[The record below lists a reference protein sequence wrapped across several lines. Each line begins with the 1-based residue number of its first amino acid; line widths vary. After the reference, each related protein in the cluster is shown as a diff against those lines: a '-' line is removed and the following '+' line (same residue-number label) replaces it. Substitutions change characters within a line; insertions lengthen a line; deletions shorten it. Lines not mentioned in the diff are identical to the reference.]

1 MRIPHVIVMVG
12 LLLPWAHGQGEPKL
26 PPLPVWSP
34 SDRDTLLKGEI
45 VPGEEFFGEEETP
58 EVEST
63 LPKPEEIDPGPEA
76 IQDPTKIPDH
86 FLARYFV
93 ETPKVEGGMDY
104 LSDPQELLSRQE
116 FRDRQSFLDYH
127 SEESKIPIF
136 VYLFDAE
143 QEIPD
148 RFEIENIYNQIFPR
162 MGPIAL
168 VFYHLSKPERSQ
180 LLLSGEI
187 RAVVSGEEQKRALK
201 AAVQEAYEKSDE
213 AYQLDNFLVE
223 LSIRLYWIERELA
236 RDVTVA
242 SAAPSLGVAM
252 QQLPT
257 SKDDRMRGLLTRAGL
272 WCLIMA
278 GVTGVGWVGFLVMD
292 RRIRHRFPE
301 IDSGTLLGA
310 PHAAGVG
317 AVVSFSNAHL
327 PPSKQRDEVPDYLQR
342 M

>member
-1 MRIPHVIVMVG
+1 MRAHHFILMA
-12 LLLPWAHGQGEPKL
+12 LLWLPVARGQSESTL

-34 SDRDTLLKGEI
+34 SDRDELMEGNI
-45 VPGEEFFGEEETP
+45 IPGKEFFTEQEAP
-58 EVEST
+58 NAESI
-63 LPKPEEIDPGPEA
+63 LPKPEEIDPGPEPV
-76 IQDPTKIPDH
+76 IDPTKIPAH
-86 FLARYFV
+86 FLDRYFV
-93 ETPKVEGGMDY
+93 ESISVEGGADY

-127 SEESKIPIF
+127 SEESKIPMF

-143 QEIPD
+143 QAVPNQFD
-148 RFEIENIYNQIFPR
+148 IEKIYNKLFSS
-162 MGPIAL
+162 MGPVAL

-223 LSIRLYWIERELA
+223 LSIRLYWVEREMA
-236 RDVTVA
+236 RDTSTVSASSTPHVAEILAPVT
-242 SAAPSLGVAM
+242 
-252 QQLPT
+252 
-257 SKDDRMRGLLTRAGL
+257 KDDRFRKLLGRVGL

-278 GVTGVGWVGFLVMD
+278 GVAAIGWIGFIVTD

-301 IDSGTLLGA
+301 IDNGSLLGA